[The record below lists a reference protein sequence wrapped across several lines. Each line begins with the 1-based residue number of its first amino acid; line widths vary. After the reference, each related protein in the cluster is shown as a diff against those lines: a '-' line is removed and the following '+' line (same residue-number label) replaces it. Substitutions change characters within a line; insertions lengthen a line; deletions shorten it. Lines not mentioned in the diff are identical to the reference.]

1 MRVLF
6 YESRP
11 EWGGAQKCEL
21 DLLQG
26 LENYDIESIF
36 VTSTEGP
43 MLERVRTAG
52 KKVFEIPIHS
62 KIDSIR
68 KDDVKGGVLSK
79 LFLGLYM
86 IPHFIQLIKFVKDS
100 KIDIIYT
107 SQFRSQLLM
116 GWVGKLLKKTV
127 VWHIHGEE
135 RLDNLLG
142 KIALMT
148 SDQVVVVSKNL
159 NEKYMAAFPGHRS
172 KFHYIPNGVDVN
184 ERKKTSESEII
195 QLIIVGALIEG
206 KRQDIAIKACKE
218 LIDRGYQI
226 HLHIVGEKPHWHSS
240 DYMDELK
247 DLVEKMELQS
257 YVTFHGWI
265 EKPYSLLAH
274 SDIFLLPSDSE
285 GLPLSIIEAMGVG
298 IPCIGTDVGG
308 VSELILNEKTGL
320 LIAKGSLEDLVSST
334 IRLIEDKDL
343 RNEMGV
349 SAFQL
354 YEKQYTKRAFLE
366 GVYGVLAP

>member
-21 DLLQG
+21 DLIQG
-26 LENYDIESIF
+26 LEKFNVESIF

-43 MLERVRTAG
+43 MVDRVRKAG
-52 KKVFEIPIHS
+52 KKVVKIPIHS

-68 KDDVKGGVLSK
+68 KDDVKGGILSK
-79 LFLGLYM
+79 VFLGLYM
-86 IPHFIQLIKFVKDS
+86 IPHFIKLIKFVSDS
-100 KIDIIYT
+100 KTDFIYT
-107 SQFRSQLLM
+107 SQFRSQLLI

-159 NEKYMAAFPGHRS
+159 NKKYIDSFPKYQS

-184 ERKKTSESEII
+184 VRKKPSESDII
-195 QLIIVGALIEG
+195 HLIIVGALIEG
-206 KRQDIAIKACKE
+206 KRQDLAIKACKE
-218 LIDRGYQI
+218 LLDRGYLV

-240 DYMDELK
+240 KYKTELK
-247 DLVEKMELQS
+247 ELVEKTDLKLN
-257 YVTFHGWI
+257 VTFHGWV
-265 EKPYSLLAH
+265 EKPYSLLAD

-308 VSELILNEKTGL
+308 VSELIVNEKTGL
-320 LIAKGSLEDLVSST
+320 LIARDSLEELVSST
-334 IRLIEDKDL
+334 IRLIEDKGL
-343 RNEMGV
+343 RVEMGKN
-349 SAFQL
+349 AFQL
-354 YEKQYTKRAFLE
+354 YEEQYTKRAFLE
-366 GVYGVLAP
+366 GVFGVLTP